1 MFDHPYFITLN
12 RQNHSYFHQPLR
24 FDPYSACDA
33 RIEKHFLHKPV
44 RCRHTSYWEVLFMAN
59 KKYRPGMNCEKTG
72 KYSRYN
78 ADGKC
83 VGEDI
88 DVEKGRRFPPAQE
101 EGCYYKE
108 Q

>member
-1 MFDHPYFITLN
+1 
-12 RQNHSYFHQPLR
+12 
-24 FDPYSACDA
+24 
-33 RIEKHFLHKPV
+33 
-44 RCRHTSYWEVLFMAN
+44 MAN

-83 VGEDI
+83 VSEDI
-88 DVEKGRRFPPAQE
+88 EVEKGRRFPPAQE
-101 EGCYYKE
+101 DGCYYKE

>member
-1 MFDHPYFITLN
+1 
-12 RQNHSYFHQPLR
+12 
-24 FDPYSACDA
+24 
-33 RIEKHFLHKPV
+33 
-44 RCRHTSYWEVLFMAN
+44 MAN

-101 EGCYYKE
+101 EGC
-108 Q
+108 

>member
-1 MFDHPYFITLN
+1 
-12 RQNHSYFHQPLR
+12 
-24 FDPYSACDA
+24 
-33 RIEKHFLHKPV
+33 
-44 RCRHTSYWEVLFMAN
+44 MAN

-108 Q
+108 PVSYTHLTLPTILRV